1 MRSLP
6 PQCNF
11 PSERGQRGGE
21 ELSLIMYPNPTDH
34 VLRILLPDG
43 VARSGVTVYDT
54 QGHAVSVP
62 VRTGTSSVDLD
73 VSALSSGNYH
83 VQVDL
88 TSGPRTASFIK
99 P

>member
-1 MRSLP
+1 
-6 PQCNF
+6 
-11 PSERGQRGGE
+11 
-21 ELSLIMYPNPTDH
+21 MYPNPADH

-43 VARSGVTVYDT
+43 VARSGVTVYDV
-54 QGHAVSVP
+54 QGRAVSVP

-88 TSGPRTASFIK
+88 PSGPRMASFIK